1 MATDTDRDTVDEI
14 QQLELV
20 ERVNEPIIKLHVF
33 LMFFLLIFY
42 IFFPVS
48 FSHSRLRVGS

>member
-1 MATDTDRDTVDEI
+1 MATDTDCDTVDEI

-33 LMFFLLIFY
+33 LMFF
-42 IFFPVS
+42 
-48 FSHSRLRVGS
+48 